1 MNHLLVFIWP
11 GCDSIYLLQMEN
23 LLLVFHLC
31 VSFPF
36 SKVFYINISHN
47 IFLGE
52 TPFHPRRSGG
62 TQEENGDWGGSKEEG
77 RYCQPYWVICE
88 DGQKGFAMRDGDLD
102 HQQANSTITL

>member
-1 MNHLLVFIWP
+1 MYF
-11 GCDSIYLLQMEN
+11 LQMEN
-23 LLLVFHLC
+23 LLIVFHLC

-62 TQEENGDWGGSKEEG
+62 TQEENGDCGVSKEEG
-77 RYCQPYWVICE
+77 RSLLTFLGVLVRMSRKALQ
-88 DGQKGFAMRDGDLD
+88 
-102 HQQANSTITL
+102 